1 MANESIEKHII
12 QYEEDENKQRHVSG
26 QGAIGSTAYSVQG
39 QCTETVGTDNAD
51 GTELISIDIP
61 AGYTFVCTHIHFSC
75 NEGRA
80 ISVATVN
87 DGESL
92 GHASEDV
99 LLTFGSPNVGFHAIT
114 KEEQGVFKVTATS
127 TQALDLKVF
136 AEHTVYNETNDPA
149 TSYFSAYIFG
159 LLFKSDV
166 AVRGT
171 S

>member
-1 MANESIEKHII
+1 MPETTLRQVIR
-12 QYEEDENKQRHVSG
+12 YEETENKQRLPSG
-26 QGAIGSTAYSVQG
+26 QGAIGSTAYSTQG
-39 QCTETVGTDNAD
+39 QCTETVGTNAAN

-92 GHASEDV
+92 GHASESV
-99 LLTFGSPNVGFHAIT
+99 KMTFGSPNIGLHAIT
-114 KEEQGVFKVTATS
+114 KEEQGIFKVTATA

-136 AEHTVYNETNDPA
+136 AEHTVYNATNDPA

-159 LLFKSDV
+159 LLFKSDNRV
-166 AVRGT
+166 GGT
-171 S
+171 A